1 MQRVE
6 VMKIYHGSIEKVEF
20 PEIRESNRTLDY
32 GQGFYTTTSY
42 EQAEAW
48 VRRRMNE
55 KRTSRG
61 YVCVYEL
68 NKAALE
74 SLNRLIFEQ
83 PTEEWVDFVMKNRTQ
98 RGYVHEFDIVY
109 GPVANDRV
117 YAAFAL
123 YEGGLINKQAL
134 IAELKAYKLVDQYL
148 FHTEKALQA
157 LTFIEAKEVE

>member
-1 MQRVE
+1 MR
-6 VMKIYHGSIEKVEF
+6 IYHGSIEKVES

-68 NKAALE
+68 NEAAVE
-74 SLNRLIFEQ
+74 SMKTLIFEQ

-134 IAELKAYKLVDQYL
+134 IAELKAYKLVDQCL